1 MQQHRQVL
9 GWLSVF
15 FGAVCGGAVY
25 LAALLLVGSG
35 DLLLSLVI
43 FLFAT
48 GALYGVLLL
57 LMRREEARYAKI
69 EARIPGPI
77 FLKIIGN
84 FEGADRVRSGRIYFT
99 DRGIVVACLDG
110 KFRYCAEIPL
120 SEIAGIR
127 FDEYRL
133 EISTKDDR
141 EFWMR
146 AENPA
151 AVREALREKNWIL

>member
-15 FGAVCGGAVY
+15 FGAVCGGASY
-25 LAALLLVGSG
+25 LATLRLIGSG

-43 FLFAT
+43 FLFGT

-69 EARIPGPI
+69 EARISEPI
-77 FLKIIGN
+77 FLKISGN
-84 FEGADRVRSGRIYFT
+84 LKGADRVRSGRIYFT
-99 DRGIVVACLDG
+99 DRGIAVACLDG

-127 FDEYRL
+127 FDEYR
-133 EISTKDDR
+133 IATSTKNDR
-141 EFWMR
+141 EFRMLT
-146 AENPA
+146 ENPA
-151 AVREALREKNWIL
+151 AIRAVLREKNWLL